1 MIPCVAGG
9 GGPAPGPDRSHDRM
23 LLRMKRARLTVS
35 VDLRVATAVVG
46 RWHVEHPDQA
56 EIDEDERVA
65 VAAQLGECA

>member
-1 MIPCVAGG
+1 
-9 GGPAPGPDRSHDRM
+9 M